1 MPEREPQ
8 FNASFTLVRQ
18 REDDA
23 EHKWRI
29 DESHQQIVVE
39 EGLMDE
45 PDVAIGEDV
54 FHRRMVVALGV
65 PASKLPDVLDAA
77 EELGGF
83 LDMRKRELRD
93 EIIRRLRTALGMPSP
108 EEEDQDA

>member
-29 DESHQQIVVE
+29 HESHQQIVVE
-39 EGLMDE
+39 DGMMDE

-54 FHRRMVVALGV
+54 FHRRMVVALGI
-65 PASKLPDVLDAA
+65 PASKLPDVLDVTT
-77 EELGGF
+77 ELGGF

-93 EIIRRLRTALGMPSP
+93 EIIRRLRAALAIPT
-108 EEEDQDA
+108 EEECEDA